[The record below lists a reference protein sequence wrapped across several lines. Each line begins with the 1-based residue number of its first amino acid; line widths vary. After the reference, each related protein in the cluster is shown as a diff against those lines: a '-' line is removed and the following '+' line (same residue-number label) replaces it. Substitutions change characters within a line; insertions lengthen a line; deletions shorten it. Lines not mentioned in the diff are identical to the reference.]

1 VAGLPEAARLQ
12 DLAALRA
19 QVDGLMG
26 LGLVMLGMML
36 AFSVI
41 LAAAILFNTATL
53 NILERGSELAT
64 LRALGRTGP
73 ELALALT
80 LEHALLAVLGFALG
94 LPAAMFATRWVLAL
108 YSSDLFAL
116 PYVMSP
122 PTVLVAAVGV
132 VLTLLL
138 AQWPALRQLARANL
152 AEAVR
157 TREG

>member
-1 VAGLPEAARLQ
+1 
-12 DLAALRA
+12 
-19 QVDGLMG
+19 
-26 LGLVMLGMML
+26 
-36 AFSVI
+36 
-41 LAAAILFNTATL
+41 
-53 NILERGSELAT
+53 
-64 LRALGRTGP
+64 
-73 ELALALT
+73 
-80 LEHALLAVLGFALG
+80 
-94 LPAAMFATRWVLAL
+94 VLAL